1 MKKILVV
8 EDDKNVSKALGI
20 RLAGEGYS
28 VYTAVDGLGGLREA
42 VQNRPD
48 LILLDISM
56 PAGDGFSVA
65 KAVQRLNVTAG
76 TPIIFITAS
85 RKPGLREHAL
95 TIDSVVDYIEKP
107 YDPEELL
114 GKIRAVI
121 GDPFEGEN
129 AGEEPDR
136 E

>member
-20 RLAGEGYS
+20 RLAGAGYS

-48 LILLDISM
+48 LILLDISI
-56 PAGDGFSVA
+56 PAGDGFSLA
-65 KAVQRLNVTAG
+65 KAIQRLNVTEG
-76 TPIIFITAS
+76 TPVIFITAS
-85 RKPGLREHAL
+85 RKPGLREKAL
-95 TIDSVVDYIEKP
+95 AIDSVVGFFEKP

-114 GKIRAVI
+114 GAIRQTI
-121 GDPFEGEN
+121 GDPFADADVEEN
-129 AGEEPDR
+129 
-136 E
+136 

>member
-1 MKKILVV
+1 MRKILVV

-20 RLAGEGYS
+20 RLAGAGYS
-28 VYTAVDGLGGLREA
+28 VYTAVDGLSGLREA

-65 KAVQRLNVTAG
+65 KAVQRLNVTGG

-85 RKPGLREHAL
+85 RKPDLREKAMSME
-95 TIDSVVDYIEKP
+95 SVVGFIEKP

-114 GKIRAVI
+114 GMIHDVI
-121 GDPFEGEN
+121 GDPYD
-129 AGEEPDR
+129 GEESGS
-136 E
+136 ESSE

>member
-20 RLAGEGYS
+20 RLAGAGYS
-28 VYTAVDGLGGLREA
+28 VYTAVDGLSGLREA

-65 KAVQRLNVTAG
+65 KAVQRLNITGG

-85 RKPGLREHAL
+85 RKPGLRDKAMAL
-95 TIDSVVDYIEKP
+95 DSVVGFFEKP

-114 GKIRAVI
+114 GKIRDAI
-121 GDPFEGEN
+121 GDPYSGDDT
-129 AGEEPDR
+129 EE
-136 E
+136 ELS